1 MDRDP
6 QVLDTLAAAFG
17 LLVNG
22 PAPLAVN
29 GGEIHP
35 DLPARPI
42 PLDELRELLLD
53 KRAGNAVRNA
63 ALGELV
69 RRAQQERGAWVVG
82 LAGVLLPGLRRV
94 AGRLA
99 RDFPGDTADIDA
111 DLLAGFLEALNRLEP
126 GGEHLASRLL
136 WPAYRHARRLRMVEL
151 EETLRR
157 IPETAAAQV
166 PARPWGHPD
175 FVLARAVKAGA
186 ITPAEAE
193 LIGGTRLEDVDL
205 VSFAVAQE
213 CSIDVIRHR
222 RHRAE
227 RRLVKF
233 LASERDRLS

>member
-17 LLVNG
+17 SLVSG
-22 PAPLAVN
+22 PAPLVVN

-42 PLDELRELLLD
+42 SLDELRELLLD
-53 KRAGNAVRNA
+53 KRTGNAVRNA

-69 RRAQQERGAWVVG
+69 RRAREERGAWVVG

-99 RDFPGDTADIDA
+99 RDFPGDTRDIDA
-111 DLLAGFLEALNRLEP
+111 EVLAGFLEALNRLES
-126 GGEHLASRLL
+126 GGQHLASRLL

-151 EETLRR
+151 EQTLRR
-157 IPETAAAQV
+157 IPETATAQV

-186 ITPAEAE
+186 ITAAEAE
-193 LIGGTRLEDVDL
+193 LIGATRLEDVDL
-205 VSFAVAQE
+205 VSLALAEE

>member
-6 QVLDTLAAAFG
+6 RVLDTLATAFR
-17 LLVNG
+17 LLVTG
-22 PAPLAVN
+22 PAPLVVD

-35 DLPARPI
+35 ELPARLI

-53 KRAGNAVRNA
+53 GHTSNSARNA

-69 RRAQQERGAWVVG
+69 RRAQEERGAWVIG

-99 RDFPGDTADIDA
+99 RDFPGETADIDA
-111 DLLAGFLEALNRLEP
+111 EVLGGFLEALNGLEP
-126 GGEHLASRLL
+126 SGEHLASRLL
-136 WPAYRHARRLRMVEL
+136 WPAYRHARRLRMVEV
-151 EETLRR
+151 EQTLRR
-157 IPETAAAQV
+157 IPETAAAHV

-186 ITPAEAE
+186 ITAAEAE
-193 LIGGTRLEDVDL
+193 LIAATRLEGVDL
-205 VSFAVAQE
+205 VSFALAEE

>member
-6 QVLDTLAAAFG
+6 QVLDTLATAFR
-17 LLVNG
+17 LLARG
-22 PAPLAVN
+22 PAPLAVE
-29 GGEIHP
+29 GEEIHP
-35 DLPARPI
+35 ELPARPI

-53 KRAGNAVRNA
+53 RRTGNSVRNA
-63 ALGELV
+63 ALGELI
-69 RRAQQERGAWVVG
+69 RRAQEERGAWVVG

-99 RDFPGDTADIDA
+99 RDFPGDMADIDA
-111 DLLAGFLEALNRLEP
+111 EVLAAFLEALNRLEP
-126 GGEHLASRLL
+126 TGEHLASRLL
-136 WPAYRHARRLRMVEL
+136 WPAYRHARRLRMVEF

-157 IPETAAAQV
+157 IPETAAAHV

-175 FVLARAVKAGA
+175 FVLARAVRSGA
-186 ITPAEAE
+186 ITVAEAE
-193 LIGGTRLEDVDL
+193 LIGATRLEGVDL
-205 VSFAVAQE
+205 VSLALAEE

>member
-6 QVLDTLAAAFG
+6 QVLDTLAAAFRFDG
-17 LLVNG
+17 K
-22 PAPLAVN
+22 
-29 GGEIHP
+29 EIHP
-35 DLPARPI
+35 SLPPRAI
-42 PLDELRELLLD
+42 PLDELRDLLLD
-53 KRAGNAVRNA
+53 GHTSNSIRNA
-63 ALGELV
+63 ALAELI
-69 RRAQQERGAWVVG
+69 RRAKEERGAWVIG

-99 RDFPGDTADIDA
+99 WDFPGNTADIDA
-111 DLLAGFLEALNRLEP
+111 EVLAGFLESLNRLEP
-126 GGEHLASRLL
+126 SGEHLASRLL
-136 WPAYRHARRLRMVEL
+136 WPAYRHARRLRMVEF
-151 EETLRR
+151 EQTLRR
-157 IPETAAAQV
+157 IPETAAANV

-186 ITPAEAE
+186 ITEAEAE
-193 LIGGTRLEDVDL
+193 LIGATRLEGVDL
-205 VSFAVAQE
+205 VSLALAEE